1 MTRPPILAGALLL
14 TFTSSL
20 AAATISRHIAW
31 DAVVA
36 GKDGSKIRG
45 PAEMVA
51 GKTEGTTS
59 VEVQYTGDTPGATR
73 SWHVHIGSCAKGGA
87 ILGSAKSYPT
97 LTVDAKGAVKG
108 KATLSVALPEAGNYY
123 VNIHESPTNLGKI
136 VACGDLM
143 LAD

>member
-1 MTRPPILAGALLL
+1 MKRSTILAGALLL
-14 TFTSSL
+14 TLTSSL

-36 GKDGSKIRG
+36 GKGGSKIRG

-51 GKTEGTTS
+51 GKTDGTTS
-59 VEVQYTGDTPGATR
+59 VELQYTGDTPGATR
-73 SWHVHIGSCAKGGA
+73 PWHVHVGSCAKGGA
-87 ILGSAKSYPT
+87 ILGAAKAYT
-97 LTVDAKGAVKG
+97 ALEVDAKGAVKG
-108 KATLSVALPEAGNYY
+108 KATLSVALPESGNFY
-123 VNIHESPTNLGKI
+123 VNIHESPTNMGKI

>member
-1 MTRPPILAGALLL
+1 MTRSILVAGTLML
-14 TFTSSL
+14 TLTASL
-20 AAATISRHIAW
+20 AAATVTRHIAW

-45 PAEMVA
+45 PAEMGA
-51 GKTEGTTS
+51 GKVEGTTN

-73 SWHVHIGSCAKGGA
+73 PWHVHVGSCAKGGA
-87 ILGSAKSYPT
+87 ILGSAKAYPS

-123 VNIHESPTNLGKI
+123 VNIHESPTNMGKI